1 MTTWYNVCFITAR
14 RINWT
19 KTPVCVSETLG
30 LRLAVSVCV
39 HTCAYACA
47 QCACFFG
54 LRPAVAQARQLKNV
68 MTLLSHCGNCWAC
81 VGSFTLHRQA
91 SNFSTKK
98 ITPAVAWQHSAVH
111 GGPHIPPEDGQLVE
125 QLGCPLAMG
134 SQLAQSNPCAWAG
147 CTVSTQPL
155 AKAFIELLWLNAQVE
170 LEVGTRGWG
179 GASGKKVICSHA
191 FPTSLIKSKD
201 KPQTLTQGTKISP
214 LPPPPVRTGKQ
225 KIQSYTTCVSLPHS
239 PTWSQDL
246 VLELLQRPSN
256 RVPCMEVFPLHPLSW
271 GPTFRTSLLLSFGL
285 QEPCGWLHTHLGS
298 LGCPHRG
305 FLFYLH

>member
-1 MTTWYNVCFITAR
+1 MCGLLHLTQTGQQLLNKENNSCSCLA
-14 RINWT
+14 
-19 KTPVCVSETLG
+19 TLS
-30 LRLAVSVCV
+30 RPR
-39 HTCAYACA
+39 
-47 QCACFFG
+47 
-54 LRPAVAQARQLKNV
+54 RPAYPTRGWAASGTAWLPV
-68 MTLLSHCGNCWAC
+68 GNGQPAC
-81 VGSFTLHRQA
+81 
-91 SNFSTKK
+91 
-98 ITPAVAWQHSAVH
+98 
-111 GGPHIPPEDGQLVE
+111 
-125 QLGCPLAMG
+125 
-134 SQLAQSNPCAWAG
+134 SNPCAWAG

-170 LEVGTRGWG
+170 LEVGTRGWEG
-179 GASGKKVICSHA
+179 TSGKKVICSHA

-201 KPQTLTQGTKISP
+201 KPQTSTQGTKISP

-225 KIQSYTTCVSLPHS
+225 KIQSYAKWVSLPHS

-246 VLELLQRPSN
+246 VPELLQRSSN

-271 GPTFRTSLLLSFGL
+271 GPTFRTSLLLTFGL